1 MIPNSPPDQYLRDQN
16 TPAQPPADLE
26 RISTGRVDLGNSATD
41 SANSAGK
48 PRRKWRKSVLLT
60 LLGLLLIWGP
70 VLFVIPRIPP
80 EYVAAWTILIPGS
93 NVGTSIDL
101 ESTGQANTSIAS
113 QYSIAG
119 IDPQVNYKAIALS
132 LPVRKRAAVIL
143 DVPVEEIEKPKV
155 KLTQQ
160 TSLMQLIFTSDD
172 ADGVTTLANTYY
184 DAFMQQLETLRNEIQ
199 SIKESETRSQAD
211 GHRETVNNTTR
222 QLDEF
227 REENALASVKQH
239 DSLLSELDGLNSLLH
254 RTEIEKAA
262 TDAKLVSIKHS
273 LDIDTETAGQMLKL
287 QNDQLFQALI
297 ASYSQSHIAYLSENA
312 TLGRN
317 HPKVIA
323 ARSEANRHLGNLQ
336 SRAERILGQAGQLD
350 QLGILPGA
358 NEVNSNII
366 ADYLQLEAE
375 AQSLQKQ
382 VVEIRNSID
391 TQAGRLQKMTRLRTE
406 LESLEREQEVATT
419 IYASVLARVDLE
431 NIDRFSVYPITQL
444 LSPAEKPQSK
454 ETLKLIILLAAALA
468 GTMLVLL
475 AASTY
480 WLWNKWHPATQKS

>member
-1 MIPNSPPDQYLRDQN
+1 MIPNSLPDQYLRDQTN
-16 TPAQPPADLE
+16 PAQAPADLE
-26 RISTGRVDLGNSATD
+26 RISTSRVDLGNAATD
-41 SANSAGK
+41 SANSGNR

-132 LPVRKRAAVIL
+132 LPVRKRTAALL

-172 ADGVTTLANTYY
+172 PDGVTTLANTYY
-184 DAFMQQLETLRNEIQ
+184 EAFMQQLEILRNEIQ
-199 SIKESETRSQAD
+199 SIKENETRGQAD
-211 GHRETVNNTTR
+211 EHRKTVNITTR

-227 REENALASVKQH
+227 KEVNAIASVKQH
-239 DSLLSELDGLNSLLH
+239 DALLAELDELTSLLN

-262 TDAKLVSIKHS
+262 VDAKLVSMKFS
-273 LDIDTETAGQMLKL
+273 LDINTEIAGQMLKL

-297 ASYSQSHIAYLSENA
+297 ASYAESQIAYLSENA

-317 HPKVIA
+317 HPRVIA
-323 ARSEANRHLGNLQ
+323 ARSEANRHLANLQ
-336 SRAERILGQAGQLD
+336 SRADRILGQPGELD
-350 QLGILPGA
+350 KLGILPGA

-375 AQSLQKQ
+375 AQGMQKQ
-382 VVEIRNSID
+382 VLEIQNAID
-391 TQAGRLQKMTRLRTE
+391 TQAGQLQKLTRLRTE
-406 LESLEREQEVATT
+406 LESLQREQEVATT

-444 LSPAEKPQSK
+444 LSPPERPANK
-454 ETLKLIILLAAALA
+454 ESLKLLILLAAALA
-468 GTMLVLL
+468 GSLLILL
-475 AASTY
+475 AASAY
-480 WLWNKWHPATQKS
+480 WLRNKWLPATRKS